1 MTVKEFK
8 GAVFDF
14 DGTLV
19 DSMNM
24 WTDIDIE
31 YLARYGHEFTAD
43 LQTDI
48 EGMSTDE
55 MAFYFRKRYG
65 IPRTN
70 EEMRNDWE
78 MMSRDKYLH
87 EIPLKPHVKEFLTRL
102 KENGIKLAIATSTEL
117 TIAVPCLEKHGITE
131 YFDAIAT
138 TTEAGCGKPE
148 PDVYLLA
155 AERLSLDPSECI
167 AFEDLP
173 AGLLSAKRA
182 GMYTVSVYDEFSKD
196 REEEKTALSD
206 MHITDFIE
214 IYEQFQD

>member
-1 MTVKEFK
+1 MTIKDFK

-24 WTDIDIE
+24 WTEIDIE

-55 MAFYFRKRYG
+55 MAVYFRKRYN

-70 EEMRNDWE
+70 QEMREDWEEM
-78 MMSRDKYLH
+78 SREKYLH
-87 EIPLKPHVKEFLTRL
+87 EIQLKPNVKKFLDYVKNNGL
-102 KENGIKLAIATSTEL
+102 KIAIATSTEL
-117 TIAVPCLEKHGITE
+117 SIALPCLKSHEISG
-131 YFDAIAT
+131 YFDAVAT
-138 TTEAGCGKPE
+138 TTEAGCGKPA

-155 AERLSLDPSECI
+155 AKKLELKPMECI

-173 AGLLSAKRA
+173 AGIEAAKKA
-182 GMYTVSVYDEFSKD
+182 GMFTVAVDDSFSSDRVDEK
-196 REEEKTALSD
+196 KALSD
-206 MHITDFIE
+206 MFIFNYRE
-214 IYEQFQD
+214 IYE

>member
-1 MTVKEFK
+1 MTIKDFK

-31 YLARYGHEFTAD
+31 YLARYGHRFTAD

-55 MAFYFRKRYG
+55 MAVYFRNRYG

-70 EEMRNDWE
+70 SEMREDWEEM
-78 MMSRDKYLH
+78 SREKYLY
-87 EIPLKPHVKEFLTRL
+87 EIPLKPYVREFLVLLR
-102 KENGIKLAIATSTEL
+102 KSGIKTAVATCTEL
-117 TIAVPCLEKHGITE
+117 SIARRSLETHGILGM
-131 YFDAIAT
+131 FDAMAT
-138 TTEAGCGKPE
+138 TTEAGCGKPAA
-148 PDVYLLA
+148 DVYLLA
-155 AERLSLDPSECI
+155 AERLGLDPSECI

-173 AGLLSAKRA
+173 AGIESAKNA
-182 GMYTVSVYDEFSKD
+182 GMFTVAVDDSFSRDKEAQKREMSDLFIYDFSQ
-196 REEEKTALSD
+196 LL
-206 MHITDFIE
+206 
-214 IYEQFQD
+214 

>member
-1 MTVKEFK
+1 MTIKEFK

-43 LQTDI
+43 LQKDI

-55 MAFYFRKRYG
+55 MAVYFRNRYG
-65 IPRTN
+65 IQRTN
-70 EEMRNDWE
+70 QQMREDWEEM
-78 MMSRDKYLH
+78 SREKYLK
-87 EIPLKPHVKEFLTRL
+87 EIPLKPHVPEFLSYL
-102 KENGIKLAIATSTEL
+102 ESLGIKMGIATSTEL
-117 TIAVPCLEKHGITE
+117 SIALPCLERFSIEK
-131 YFDAIAT
+131 YFDTITT
-138 TTEAGCGKPE
+138 TTEAGCGKPA

-155 AERLSLDPSECI
+155 VRRMGLLPSDCI

-173 AGLLSAKRA
+173 AGIMAAKAA
-182 GMYTVSVYDEFSKD
+182 GIYTAAVYDSFSED
-196 REEEKTALSD
+196 REEEKRSLSD
-206 MHITDFIE
+206 MFISDFSE
-214 IYEQFQD
+214 LL